1 MHVEPVRCESLD
13 LSHGRTRY
21 LEAGPVETGPLETG
35 TVPAVIL
42 LHGVGF
48 APAADSWRANIG
60 GLAAG
65 LPGTAGL
72 RVLAPDFPGWGPGD
86 QLELGYSFAYLTDF
100 VREFSDALGLAAAH
114 VVGHSMGGWVAS
126 LLAYESPQRVGK
138 LVLVASGG
146 MARRQ
151 LPAMNDWTP
160 PGEQEIRAS
169 LSGLEQAGVD
179 VEPLV
184 KERAGLAGDPGRAER
199 FRRVMAHMTH
209 PETRR
214 RYHMARRLPHIRSS
228 TLILWGT
235 ADTINDI
242 ELGRETQR
250 LLPHA
255 EMKVFEGAGH
265 GLPVERPAEFNQA
278 VLDFLLR

>member
-1 MHVEPVRCESLD
+1 MESSAVRCESLD

-21 LEAGPVETGPLETG
+21 LEAGAG
-35 TVPAVIL
+35 PAVIL

-48 APAADSWRANIG
+48 AQAADSWRANIG

-65 LPGTAGL
+65 LPGNTGFPGSTGGL

-86 QLELGYSFAYLTDF
+86 QLELGYSFAYLADF
-100 VREFSDALGLAAAH
+100 VREFSDALGLADPH

-146 MARRQ
+146 MATRP
-151 LPAMNDWTP
+151 LPAMNGWTP
-160 PGEQEIRAS
+160 PGEREIRAS
-169 LSGLEQAGVD
+169 MSGLERAGVD
-179 VEPLV
+179 IEPLV
-184 KERAGLAGDPGRAER
+184 KERVSLASDPERAER
-199 FRRVMAHMTH
+199 FGRVMAHMTH

-214 RYHMARRLPHIRSS
+214 RYHMARRLPHIPNS

-235 ADTINDI
+235 ADTVNGI
-242 ELGRETQR
+242 ELGRETKR

-255 EMKVFEGAGH
+255 ELREFDGAGH
-265 GLPVERPAEFNQA
+265 GLPIERPAEFNQV
-278 VLDFLLR
+278 VLDFLR